1 MMKMEIIEDETTY
14 EGLRAVP
21 AMIMGMMEGTGIRKM
36 IDFECRKIDKGYY
49 DLTPG
54 MAVKAMAGAMADHG
68 KKPLYLLEDYFSTAP
83 VDIMFGK
90 DVYHCSLSDTIFAS
104 RLDTI
109 FRLDM
114 KTVLL
119 KAYNMLKEKYGFTSI
134 TSFTDAS
141 NYTLFGVNYE
151 AQQAMYDADLVLNGI
166 TPKEAPKP
174 AYGMNAKDGHNDRLQ
189 LNIHHIV
196 DQNGIVMTSQSFDGN
211 TSDIEMNKVMLKF
224 ISESVDMRK
233 TIIVADCKLC
243 IEEMVTGLYDS
254 QVPFVTKVP
263 ISFNNKVRERVINSS
278 YNGIM
283 DQSQDHKDRFYYET
297 HEEVNGRDMR
307 FIAFVLK
314 SSKAKSE
321 EYIKSAGLKNFE
333 KSMRSLGRRT
343 FFCEK
348 DAMDAFNTAM
358 QEAEAPCYKAEAEV
372 YEDIATAK
380 RKKDGKPFRLRI
392 SGVGIDD
399 SGLESAILA
408 HAAQVL
414 ITDIRFSA
422 EHSEDLLKEA
432 SADDVIDL
440 YLQQYKAE
448 AGFKMMKSGMHI
460 GNVYI
465 HTPARIAAIAFVVT
479 LTTMLCAVANYV
491 LKKKKEK
498 GEGRQTIKAL
508 SDIHTNTLIWYDRR
522 RDKMRITGKKGDTAQ
537 IFKFIERLEIDPK
550 YMLTY

>member
-174 AYGMNAKDGHNDRLQ
+174 AYGMNAKDGHN
-189 LNIHHIV
+189 
-196 DQNGIVMTSQSFDGN
+196 
-211 TSDIEMNKVMLKF
+211 
-224 ISESVDMRK
+224 
-233 TIIVADCKLC
+233 
-243 IEEMVTGLYDS
+243 
-254 QVPFVTKVP
+254 
-263 ISFNNKVRERVINSS
+263 
-278 YNGIM
+278 
-283 DQSQDHKDRFYYET
+283 ET
-297 HEEVNGRDMR
+297 
-307 FIAFVLK
+307 
-314 SSKAKSE
+314 
-321 EYIKSAGLKNFE
+321 
-333 KSMRSLGRRT
+333 
-343 FFCEK
+343 
-348 DAMDAFNTAM
+348 
-358 QEAEAPCYKAEAEV
+358 
-372 YEDIATAK
+372 
-380 RKKDGKPFRLRI
+380 
-392 SGVGIDD
+392 
-399 SGLESAILA
+399 
-408 HAAQVL
+408 
-414 ITDIRFSA
+414 
-422 EHSEDLLKEA
+422 
-432 SADDVIDL
+432 
-440 YLQQYKAE
+440 
-448 AGFKMMKSGMHI
+448 
-460 GNVYI
+460 
-465 HTPARIAAIAFVVT
+465 
-479 LTTMLCAVANYV
+479 
-491 LKKKKEK
+491 
-498 GEGRQTIKAL
+498 
-508 SDIHTNTLIWYDRR
+508 
-522 RDKMRITGKKGDTAQ
+522 
-537 IFKFIERLEIDPK
+537 
-550 YMLTY
+550 